1 MITISNQNAPRV
13 LKLRATK
20 TEVGLTAADE
30 QRMTYWRLPRAE
42 RRRRAIEAAT

>member
-30 QRMTYWRLPRAE
+30 QWMTYWRLPKAE
-42 RRRRAIEAAT
+42 RRRRAMAAT